1 VKKTVK
7 LHLILTIFKVVNNKK
22 VYYFKA
28 SDIGNALGIVNIRT
42 TIQNYE
48 DEDERVVR
56 KVYDPQ
62 GTPQNTIFLSSQG
75 VYRLLYNSTKKLY
88 KK

>member
-1 VKKTVK
+1 MKKTVK